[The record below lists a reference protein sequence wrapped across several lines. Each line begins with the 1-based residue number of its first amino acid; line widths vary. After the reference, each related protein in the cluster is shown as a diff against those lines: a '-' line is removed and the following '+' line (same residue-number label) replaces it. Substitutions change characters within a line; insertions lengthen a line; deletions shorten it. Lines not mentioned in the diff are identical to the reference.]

1 MALGVS
7 QDTGYFRR
15 INEIEFYLKT
25 QVYKTN
31 LLNFLQ
37 VSEKWVVSFKLNK

>member
-1 MALGVS
+1 MVLMALGVS

-25 QVYKTN
+25 QIYKN
-31 LLNFLQ
+31 KFIKFLT
-37 VSEKWVVSFKLNK
+37 SI